1 MMHHYN
7 VTGEDRKR
15 LVKVASEFL
24 GIKAEYQYM
33 PSCSYKIGTYEIS
46 KDGTLSWSDMDD
58 MDPEHM
64 AKSQDLVSALEAA
77 GFHSDES
84 DFVAEQLHDDG
95 FHAEEANLP
104 EPALSQEETDEHL
117 EETAVSEP
125 ADSEEHTLCISLPR
139 ARFSDAAIQNLMNL
153 LSSKGTLMKRAFQ
166 IKVLPIR
173 VTDEQVIFPWFQLG
187 TADETEAYM
196 AFIQALG
203 EMAIDRK
210 RISAKE
216 KPITNEKYEFR
227 CFLLRLGMI
236 GDDTKK
242 IRKILMKNLSGS
254 AAFKNGM
261 KKGGEK

>member
-1 MMHHYN
+1 MTYHFN
-7 VTGEDRKR
+7 VIGPDRKA
-15 LVKVASEFL
+15 LVKAISEHFGVGAKYL
-24 GIKAEYQYM
+24 GV
-33 PSCSYKIGTYEIS
+33 PSYAFKVGRYTVS
-46 KDGTLSWSDMDD
+46 KDGALSFEDEGEEELLEETRKLM
-58 MDPEHM
+58 
-64 AKSQDLVSALEAA
+64 VALTAA
-77 GFHSDES
+77 
-84 DFVAEQLHDDG
+84 G
-95 FHAEEANLP
+95 FHAEEADLP
-104 EPALSQEETDEHL
+104 EPALSQEENDEHL
-117 EETAVSEP
+117 EETAISEP
-125 ADSEEHTLCISLPR
+125 TDSEEHTLCISLPR
-139 ARFSDAAIQNLMNL
+139 ARFSEAAIQNLRDL
-153 LSSKGTLMKRAFQ
+153 ISSKGTLMKRAFQ
-166 IKVLPIR
+166 VDELPLK
-173 VTDEQVIFPWFQLG
+173 VTDEQVIFPWFRLG

-254 AAFKNGM
+254 AAFKNGI

>member
-46 KDGTLSWSDMDD
+46 KDGILSWSDMDD

-77 GFHSDES
+77 GFHSDEF

-104 EPALSQEETDEHL
+104 EPAFTRTKESVRFTFNGWDGKSYNGESRNAKVYRTSIPGYEE
-117 EETAVSEP
+117 V
-125 ADSEEHTLCISLPR
+125 
-139 ARFSDAAIQNLMNL
+139 RF
-153 LSSKGTLMKRAFQ
+153 
-166 IKVLPIR
+166 IKVGKALCYI
-173 VTDEQVIFPWFQLG
+173 DEGSTILEKATG
-187 TADETEAYM
+187 EAHPEAGWIM
-196 AFIQALG
+196 DVERA
-203 EMAIDRK
+203 
-210 RISAKE
+210 
-216 KPITNEKYEFR
+216 
-227 CFLLRLGMI
+227 
-236 GDDTKK
+236 
-242 IRKILMKNLSGS
+242 
-254 AAFKNGM
+254 
-261 KKGGEK
+261 

>member
-1 MMHHYN
+1 MTYHFN
-7 VTGEDRKR
+7 VTGPDRKA
-15 LVKVASEFL
+15 LVKAISEHL
-24 GIKAEYQYM
+24 GVNAKYLGV
-33 PSCSYKIGTYEIS
+33 PSYAFKVGRYTVS
-46 KDGTLSWSDMDD
+46 KDGALSFED
-58 MDPEHM
+58 EGEEE
-64 AKSQDLVSALEAA
+64 LLEETRNLIANLQEA
-77 GFHSDES
+77 
-84 DFVAEQLHDDG
+84 G
-95 FHAEEANLP
+95 FHAEELNLP
-104 EPALSQEETDEHL
+104 EPASRPEETGEDF
-117 EETAVSEP
+117 EETAISGP

-139 ARFSDAAIQNLMNL
+139 ARFSEAAIQNLKDL
-153 LSSKGTLMKRAFQ
+153 ISSKGTLMKRAFQ
-166 IKVLPIR
+166 VDELPLK
-173 VTDEQVIFPWFQLG
+173 VTDEQVIFPWFRLG

-196 AFIQALG
+196 TFVRALG

-254 AAFKNGM
+254 AAFKNGI

>member
-1 MMHHYN
+1 MTYHFN
-7 VTGEDRKR
+7 VTGPERKA
-15 LVKVASEFL
+15 LVKAISEHL
-24 GIKAEYQYM
+24 GVGAKYLGVQ
-33 PSCSYKIGTYEIS
+33 SCAFKVGRYTVS
-46 KDGTLSWSDMDD
+46 KDGALSFED
-58 MDPEHM
+58 EGEELLEETRNLM
-64 AKSQDLVSALEAA
+64 AALTAA
-77 GFHSDES
+77 GF
-84 DFVAEQLHDDG
+84 Q
-95 FHAEEANLP
+95 AEELNLP
-104 EPALSQEETDEHL
+104 EPASRPEETDEHL
-117 EETAVSEP
+117 EETAISGP

-139 ARFSDAAIQNLMNL
+139 ARFSEAAIQNLKDL
-153 LSSKGTLMKRAFQ
+153 ISSKGTLMKRAFQ
-166 IKVLPIR
+166 VEELPLKV
-173 VTDEQVIFPWFQLG
+173 TEEQVIFPWFRLG

-196 AFIQALG
+196 TFVRAIG

>member
-1 MMHHYN
+1 MTYHFN
-7 VTGEDRKR
+7 VTGPDRKA
-15 LVKVASEFL
+15 LVKAMSEHL
-24 GIKAEYQYM
+24 GVDAKYLGV
-33 PSCSYKIGTYEIS
+33 PSCAFKVGRYTVS
-46 KDGTLSWSDMDD
+46 KDGALSFEDEGEELLEETRTLI
-58 MDPEHM
+58 
-64 AKSQDLVSALEAA
+64 ANLQEA
-77 GFHSDES
+77 
-84 DFVAEQLHDDG
+84 G
-95 FHAEEANLP
+95 FHAEELNLP
-104 EPALSQEETDEHL
+104 EPASRPEETGEDF
-117 EETAVSEP
+117 EETTISGP
-125 ADSEEHTLCISLPR
+125 SDSKENTLCISLPR
-139 ARFSDAAIQNLMNL
+139 ARFSEAAIQNLKDL
-153 LSSKGTLMKRAFQ
+153 ISGKGTLMKRAFQ
-166 IKVLPIR
+166 VDELPLKV
-173 VTDEQVIFPWFQLG
+173 TEEQVIFPWFRLG

-261 KKGGEK
+261 KKERNEAR